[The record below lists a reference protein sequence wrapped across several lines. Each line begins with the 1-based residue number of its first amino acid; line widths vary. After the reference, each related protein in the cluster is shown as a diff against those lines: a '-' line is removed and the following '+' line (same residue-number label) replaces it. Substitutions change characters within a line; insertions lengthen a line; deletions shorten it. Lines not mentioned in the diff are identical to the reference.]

1 MKVVST
7 EALTRFLTVIK
18 GDLAKKEPS
27 ITKKSAFNLDKTD
40 TVQNNRDLLF
50 TSKGAYDLKTEITN
64 SIATKMNTS
73 GGTFTGP
80 ISMSGSNTIN
90 ITHNY
95 GIKSYL
101 SNGSLD
107 YVLYVNASDQ
117 LVLGFN
123 GRPITTQGTITSP
136 TFIGALQ
143 GKADNSKAA
152 DSATKLSTARSIT
165 VGSRS
170 INFDGTSNIE
180 FDLLDSSIKNLKTI
194 GNLTLTGELPNAG
207 GTNTFDI
214 FIPMASNTTT
224 LFCFELI
231 ISGHWSHTNISGS
244 DTFEISCLPSNNN
257 GFSSFKVTPISNTT
271 GGKYFN
277 FKSPTRSS
285 DGIRI
290 PIYYSGNNNSIEIKT
305 TYKYGDKPLYK
316 TITVGSPYR
325 DSAGGTRYDVYTTS
339 NKPTLGE
346 LGAFS
351 ASGGTINGN
360 TTVSGTLNVTSN
372 LSVTGNINGAK
383 TYNAVWND
391 YAEFFP
397 KVKGYK
403 TEPGDIIALSTTEEG
418 EVYEL
423 ATDKHKLI
431 AGVHSDQYGHL
442 IGGENPENGEDYVE
456 YNKDKYIPVGL
467 AGRVPVKFSGVAEK
481 GMKVVPSDIPGVGRE
496 FTLGDNYENVIGYI
510 VENNYEEGVRRV
522 KIKIGK

>member
-40 TVQNNRDLLF
+40 TAQNNRDLLF
-50 TSKGAYDLKTEITN
+50 TSKGALDLKTEITN
-64 SIATKMNTS
+64 LIDAKMNTS

-80 ISMSGSNTIN
+80 ISMSGSNTVN

-107 YVLYVNASDQ
+107 YVLYVNTSDQ

-143 GKADNSKAA
+143 GKSDNSKAA
-152 DSATKLSTARSIT
+152 DKLANAR
-165 VGSRS
+165 
-170 INFDGTSNIE
+170 NI
-180 FDLLDSSIKNLKTI
+180 TI
-194 GNLTLTGELPNAG
+194 GNKTSSFDGSSNISYSLSDIGASEKISYSSTIKCLKWSRILHCAGESVFGGSYFIKIKGTRNSVVYNQLFSVTSGHSNKCHITQLNGSGYSEFNLRGVVTSTGEHYIEIYDNATNG
-207 GTNTFDI
+207 AQDQNQSIGVDIVKMDNVKITPYTSFTDGTT
-214 FIPMASNTTT
+214 IP
-224 LFCFELI
+224 
-231 ISGHWSHTNISGS
+231 SGWLTHEIRSKS
-244 DTFEISCLPSNNN
+244 DGVVSQEFYA
-257 GFSSFKVTPISNTT
+257 T
-271 GGKYFN
+271 GG
-277 FKSPTRSS
+277 
-285 DGIRI
+285 
-290 PIYYSGNNNSIEIKT
+290 NNK
-305 TYKYGDKPLYK
+305 
-316 TITVGSPYR
+316 
-325 DSAGGTRYDVYTTS
+325 VYHPG
-339 NKPTLGE
+339 NKPSLAD

-351 ASGGTINGN
+351 SSGGTINGN
-360 TTVSGTLNVTSN
+360 TNITGNLAVS
-372 LSVTGNINGAK
+372 GNINGSK

-403 TEPGDIIALSTTEEG
+403 TEPGDIIALSLIEEG

-467 AGRVPVKFSGVAEK
+467 AGRVPVKFTGVAEK

-496 FTLGDNYENVIGYI
+496 FMFGDNYENVIGYI
-510 VENNYEEGVRRV
+510 VENNYEEGIRRV